1 LNELIAVVEKLVL
14 SDESDALVWG
24 VIISQD
30 STLLSL
36 YICYHQLHNKLAT
49 VDKLN
54 TKGFPNP
61 TQCSFYNGNESI
73 KSLIL

>member
-1 LNELIAVVEKLVL
+1 VVEKLVL
-14 SDESDALVWG
+14 SDESDTLVWG
-24 VIISQD
+24 VIISQE
-30 STLLSL
+30 STPLCL

-54 TKGFPNP
+54 RKGFSNP
-61 TQCSFYNGNESI
+61 TQCSFFCNGNESI